1 LSFEYG
7 LLFSESVSGLASD
20 DFNLT
25 GSSCEVSAVSGSVTR
40 YTVQVSRCADGV
52 TVGMSLKANSVSDTA
67 MNLGP
72 AGVTFFTTVTVN
84 RGTIAPT
91 GSTPTP
97 TPTSSPTPTPSP
109 TSTTTSAPD
118 QGSSAAAP
126 VSSNSGGTPPPTA
139 AAEPSLNQSE
149 YELVAAQPL
158 RKTYAF
164 TQAIK
169 VPLNPDEKSIAILET
184 DGNQITIDNPTDDP
198 PIQSTND
205 WQRYAIIGVGAL
217 SGLLAAIGFAK
228 LARQLRNKRLVRKF
242 A

>member
-1 LSFEYG
+1 
-7 LLFSESVSGLASD
+7 
-20 DFNLT
+20 
-25 GSSCEVSAVSGSVTR
+25 
-40 YTVQVSRCADGV
+40 
-52 TVGMSLKANSVSDTA
+52 MSLKANSVSDTA

-72 AGVTFFTTVTVN
+72 AGVTSFATVTVN
-84 RGTIAPT
+84 RGTIVPPVSAPT
-91 GSTPTP
+91 ASPTA
-97 TPTSSPTPTPSP
+97 TPTPSP
-109 TSTTTSAPD
+109 TPMTTSAPD
-118 QGSSAAAP
+118 QGSNAAAP

-169 VPLNPDEKSIAILET
+169 VPINPDEESIAIFET

-205 WQRYAIIGVGAL
+205 WQRYAIIGVGSL